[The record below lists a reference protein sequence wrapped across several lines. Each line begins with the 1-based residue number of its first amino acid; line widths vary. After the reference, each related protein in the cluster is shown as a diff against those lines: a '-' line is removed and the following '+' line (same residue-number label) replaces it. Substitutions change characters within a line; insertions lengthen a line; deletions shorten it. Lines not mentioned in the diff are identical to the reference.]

1 MPATQAI
8 LKDKR
13 TKKTKQEIVKTL
25 RKIYGDNI
33 AEPTGMLAL
42 KNQDFQSQTV
52 KLLRIRSHT
61 A

>member
-13 TKKTKQEIVKTL
+13 TKKTKQEIMKTL

-42 KNQDFQSQTV
+42 KNQDFQNQTI
-52 KLLRIRSHT
+52 KT
-61 A
+61 TEN